1 MFFVQA
7 GVAAHILGAAKT
19 DLEVS
24 VTSLLLHCSTL
35 GWTSKEVLSS
45 PEATDPMSN
54 TGRNKPRL
62 VAPKRAPKK
71 AGTKPA
77 RKTATARRKPARR
90 KTTRRRNPVVS
101 LFLGVIRWL
110 LKLVWKITSRVA
122 AVCLVVLALA
132 VGYTYTTLPD
142 LSDLLDGRARGSVTL
157 LDQNGDVFA
166 WRGQQFG
173 GVVTADSV
181 SPHLKHAVIATEDR
195 RFYSH
200 FGLSPR
206 GIAGAIRINLA
217 AGRSPLSGH
226 GGSTI
231 TQQTAKLLCVGV
243 AYDKSRWKSEQEYVR
258 ECRRGSL
265 TRKAREA
272 IYAMA
277 MEVKYSKDEILSIY
291 LNRAYMGAGAYG
303 VEAAA
308 QRYFGKPASAVNA
321 PEAAMLAGL
330 LTAPT
335 RLAPTSNLE
344 RSQARAATVLRLM
357 NEQGYL
363 SDQDMAV
370 AQANPA
376 TLSDAA
382 GAQAG
387 GYFADWIMDS
397 GPEFFTRNTTED
409 VIIRTTLDQ
418 RLQTAAEEALTHIFE
433 TRVREGSE
441 AEAAIVVMSA
451 DGAVRAMVGG
461 RQTRVSGAF
470 NRATMARRQTG
481 SAFKTFVYATA
492 LDLGYTTESMVVDEP
507 YCLNVPG
514 SGQWCP
520 QNYTRDHAGPVT
532 LTDAF
537 KQSLNIPAVKVA
549 QGVGLDLVRKVA
561 SEFGIASDLA
571 AGPALALGVSDST
584 LIEMTGAYAGI
595 LNGGSSVTPFGL
607 IELRLLGE
615 DEPLMGAAGG
625 IDERVIQQEAAEEL
639 TYMMHRV
646 VTDGTGTR
654 ARLEGREAAGKTG
667 TTQAARDAW
676 FIGFTADYVAGVWMG
691 YDDNTPLTGVT
702 GGGLPAQIWQETMT
716 RVHEG
721 LPPRDLPMRRAP
733 DGATTQ
739 DIDRMVRD
747 ETPRDETQRENVVE
761 SILRDLLGGER
772 GELDSGSTVI
782 RQGRDR

>member
-1 MFFVQA
+1 
-7 GVAAHILGAAKT
+7 
-19 DLEVS
+19 
-24 VTSLLLHCSTL
+24 
-35 GWTSKEVLSS
+35 
-45 PEATDPMSN
+45 MSN
-54 TGRNKPRL
+54 KGRNKPRL
-62 VAPKRAPKK
+62 VAPKRPSSRASTPS
-71 AGTKPA
+71 A
-77 RKTATARRKPARR
+77 RKSGGGKRKPARR
-90 KTTRRRNPVVS
+90 PSRGPRNPIVAFFGG
-101 LFLGVIRWL
+101 LIRWML
-110 LKLVWKITSRVA
+110 RLVWKVTSRVV
-122 AVCLVVLALA
+122 AVALVVLGLA

-142 LSDLLDGRARGSVTL
+142 LSDLLDGRSRGSVTL
-157 LDQNGDVFA
+157 LDHDGEVFA

-173 GVVTADSV
+173 GVVTAESV
-181 SPHLKHAVIATEDR
+181 SPHLRNAVIATEDR
-195 RFYSH
+195 RFYQH

-217 AGRSPLSGH
+217 SGRSALSGH

-231 TQQTAKLLCVGV
+231 TQQTAKLLCMG
-243 AYDKSRWKSEQEYVR
+243 ATFDKDRWQSEQHFVR
-258 ECRRGSL
+258 ECRRSSL
-265 TRKAREA
+265 SRKVQEA
-272 IYAMA
+272 IYALA
-277 MEVKYSKDEILSIY
+277 MEIKYDKDEILSIY

-321 PEAAMLAGL
+321 QEAAMLAGL

-335 RLAPTSNLE
+335 RLAPTNNLQ

-357 NEQGYL
+357 EEQGYL
-363 SDQDMAV
+363 NAQEVAH

-376 TLSDAA
+376 TLSNAA
-382 GAQAG
+382 EAQAG
-387 GYFADWIMDS
+387 GYFADWIMES

-409 VIIRTTLDQ
+409 VIIRTTYDQ
-418 RLQTAAEEALTHIFE
+418 RLQTAAEEALDHVFE

-441 AEAAIVVMSA
+441 AQAAIVVMSA

-461 RQTRVSGAF
+461 RQSRVSGAF

-481 SAFKTFVYATA
+481 SAFKSFVYATA
-492 LDLGYTTESMVVDEP
+492 LDLGYSSQSIVEDEP
-507 YCLNVPG
+507 YCVNVPG

-520 QNYTRDHAGPVT
+520 QNYTREYAGPVT
-532 LTDAF
+532 LTEAF
-537 KQSLNIPAVKVA
+537 KRSLNIPAVKVA

-561 SEFGIASDLA
+561 AEFGIASDLA

-607 IELRLLGE
+607 VELRLLGD
-615 DEPLMGAAGG
+615 DEPLMGVAGG
-625 IDERVIQQEAAEEL
+625 IEERVILADSAEEL
-639 TYMMHRV
+639 TYMMYRV
-646 VTDGTGTR
+646 ITDGTGTR

-702 GGGLPAQIWQETMT
+702 GGGLPAEIWRETMT

-721 LPPRDLPMRRAP
+721 LPPTELPMLRAP
-733 DGATTQ
+733 Q
-739 DIDRMVRD
+739 PVPD
-747 ETPRDETQRENVVE
+747 EQAGQLAREDVAPADAPAENAVE
-761 SILRDLLGGER
+761 RILRDLLGAER
-772 GELDSGSTVI
+772 SALESD
-782 RQGRDR
+782 GRVRTGAQDR